1 MYIIYIICIYIYIYN
16 FASGVTCLYST
27 LKYKALNKS
36 IFI

>member
-1 MYIIYIICIYIYIYN
+1 MYIIYIICIYIYN